1 MKRIKKIKFSDHNGK
16 CGGDSDDH
24 ESGWDHAIAVDQW
37 ENEKITIT
45 VTADELQS
53 IIRNST
59 TEELRRR
66 FDTELDE
73 VIAKQMAFRDFCGDA
88 IDQLDI
94 KDTSEVRRLLK
105 IPSNKKIFDG
115 TVEYYREEFNL
126 GKEEEE
132 YETIN

>member
-1 MKRIKKIKFSDHNGK
+1 MKRIKKIKFSDHEGR
-16 CGGDSDDH
+16 CESYSSDNIQHPYYEDM
-24 ESGWDHAIAVDQW
+24 GWDHAIAVDQW

-59 TEELRRR
+59 TEELRKR
-66 FDTELDE
+66 FDAKLEE
-73 VIAKQMAFRDFCGDA
+73 VTAKQMAFRDFCDTA

-94 KDTSEVRRLLK
+94 KDTSEARRLLK

-115 TVEYYREEFNL
+115 TVKYFIEMFNEWL
-126 GKEEEE
+126 
-132 YETIN
+132 T